1 MTLKKNNVLKLSALI
16 LGMLLLFSLFNFY
29 KVTSNFDNF
38 KEKSAVE
45 SKLKQSQ
52 LDEILEKYDSLKS
65 FTKNNDASL
74 VNSVNSKENKIVEF
88 QNENVN
94 NSDEKAIN
102 SQIQILRNT
111 IQNDSKE
118 VVLLNKKISFDKKT
132 LSNLESLKQKEIKIN
147 ADKLS
152 VININARGVKIITDK
167 YSRVSSNVK
176 IQQLRVCFTV
186 EGNEFIKK
194 GEKKFY
200 IQVVN
205 PRNQIISTESTF
217 IELKDVKLIYSAKV
231 EANYTQKDIDIC
243 TYVDLEKSKT
253 IKGKY
258 KINVYNE
265 FSKIGTAVFDHN

>member
-1 MTLKKNNVLKLSALI
+1 MALKKDNVLKMSALI
-16 LGMLLLFSLFNFY
+16 LLALLFFSLFNFY

-38 KEKSAVE
+38 KEKSSAE

-52 LDEILEKYDSLKS
+52 LDEILSKYDSLQDIS
-65 FTKNNDASL
+65 KNNELIGINKSEKVSINEVEKRIADI
-74 VNSVNSKENKIVEF
+74 ENLDV
-88 QNENVN
+88 
-94 NSDEKAIN
+94 DAIN
-102 SQIQILRNT
+102 SQIQILKNSIKGGSKDITSINKRINT
-111 IQNDSKE
+111 E
-118 VVLLNKKISFDKKT
+118 KKILYK
-132 LSNLESLKQKEIKIN
+132 LESLKQKEVKVN

-167 YSRVSSNVK
+167 YARISDKK

-186 EGNEFIKK
+186 EGNEFVKK
-194 GEKKFY
+194 GDKSFY

-205 PRNQIISTESTF
+205 PRNQIISTENKF
-217 IELKDVKLIYSAKV
+217 IELHDVNLIYSAKV
-231 EANYTQKDIDIC
+231 DAKYSQKDIDIC

-265 FSKIGTAVFDHN
+265 FSKIGTAIFEHN

>member
-1 MTLKKNNVLKLSALI
+1 MALKKNNVLKLSTLI

-29 KVTSNFDNF
+29 KVTSNFNNF
-38 KEKSAVE
+38 KEKSTLE
-45 SKLKQSQ
+45 TQLKQSQ
-52 LDEILEKYDSLKS
+52 IDEILTKYDSLQENSLKGDLINVTDIDTIESNDFFNKS
-65 FTKNNDASL
+65 NNL
-74 VNSVNSKENKIVEF
+74 INSDENKINAEIKELK
-88 QNENVN
+88 N
-94 NSDEKAIN
+94 AIK
-102 SQIQILRNT
+102 I
-111 IQNDSKE
+111 DSKE
-118 VVLLNKKISFDKKT
+118 VVALNKKIFSIRKT
-132 LSNLESLKQKEIKIN
+132 LNKLESLKQKEVKFK

-152 VININARGVKIITDK
+152 VININARGVKIISDK
-167 YSRVSSNVK
+167 YTRLGDKK

-205 PRNQIISTESTF
+205 PRNQIISSESTF
-217 IELKDVKLIYSAKV
+217 IELMDVKLIYSAKV

-243 TYVDLEKSKT
+243 TYVDLEKDKT

-265 FSKIGTAVFDHN
+265 FSKIGTAIFEHN

>member
-1 MTLKKNNVLKLSALI
+1 MALKKNNVLKLSTLI

-29 KVTSNFDNF
+29 KVTSNFNNF
-38 KEKSAVE
+38 KEKSTLE
-45 SKLKQSQ
+45 TQLKQSQ
-52 LDEILEKYDSLKS
+52 IDEILTKYDSLQENSLKGDLINVTDIDTVESNDFFNKS
-65 FTKNNDASL
+65 NNL
-74 VNSVNSKENKIVEF
+74 INSDENKINAEIKELK
-88 QNENVN
+88 N
-94 NSDEKAIN
+94 AIK
-102 SQIQILRNT
+102 I
-111 IQNDSKE
+111 DSKE
-118 VVLLNKKISFDKKT
+118 VVALNKKIFSIRKT
-132 LSNLESLKQKEIKIN
+132 LNKLESLKQKEVKFK

-152 VININARGVKIITDK
+152 VININARGVKIISDK
-167 YSRVSSNVK
+167 YIRLGDKK

-205 PRNQIISTESTF
+205 PRNQIISSESTF
-217 IELKDVKLIYSAKV
+217 IELMDVKLIYSAKV

-243 TYVDLEKSKT
+243 AYVDLEKDKT

-265 FSKIGTAVFDHN
+265 FSKIGTAIFEHN

>member
-1 MTLKKNNVLKLSALI
+1 MALKKNNVLKLSTLI

-29 KVTSNFDNF
+29 KVTSNFNNF
-38 KEKSAVE
+38 KEKSTLE
-45 SKLKQSQ
+45 TQLKQNQ
-52 LDEILEKYDSLKS
+52 IDEILTKYDSLQENSIKGDLINVSDIDTIESNDFFNKS
-65 FTKNNDASL
+65 NNL
-74 VNSVNSKENKIVEF
+74 INSDENKINAEIKELK
-88 QNENVN
+88 N
-94 NSDEKAIN
+94 AIK
-102 SQIQILRNT
+102 I
-111 IQNDSKE
+111 DSKE
-118 VVLLNKKISFDKKT
+118 VVALNKKIFSTRKT
-132 LSNLESLKQKEIKIN
+132 LNKLESLKQKEVKFK

-152 VININARGVKIITDK
+152 VININARGVKIISDK
-167 YSRVSSNVK
+167 YTRLGDKK

-205 PRNQIISTESTF
+205 PRNQIISSESTF
-217 IELKDVKLIYSAKV
+217 IELMDVKLIYSAKV

-243 TYVDLEKSKT
+243 TYVDLEKDKT

-265 FSKIGTAVFDHN
+265 FSKIGTAFFEHN

>member
-1 MTLKKNNVLKLSALI
+1 MAFKKNNVLKLSTLI
-16 LGMLLLFSLFNFY
+16 LVLLLLFSLFKFH

-38 KEKSAVE
+38 KEKSFEE

-52 LDEILEKYDSLKS
+52 LDEILIKYDSLRLN
-65 FTKNNDASL
+65 TKDNSLNFITKAEKND
-74 VNSVNSKENKIVEF
+74 VEDF
-88 QNENVN
+88 EDNDVN
-94 NSDEKAIN
+94 NSEENIID
-102 SQIQILRNT
+102 SQIQILKNAIET
-111 IQNDSKE
+111 DSKQ
-118 VVLLNKKISFDKKT
+118 VVFLTKKISSDKKT
-132 LSNLESLKQKEIKIN
+132 LNKLESLKIKDVNIK

-152 VININARGVKIITDK
+152 VTNINARGVKIITDK
-167 YSRVSSNVK
+167 YGRSSDKK

-194 GEKKFY
+194 GDKKFY
-200 IQVVN
+200 IQIVN

-231 EANYTQKDIDIC
+231 EANYAQKDIDIC

-265 FSKIGTAVFDHN
+265 FSKIGTAIFDHN

>member
-1 MTLKKNNVLKLSALI
+1 MALKKNNVLKLSTLI

-29 KVTSNFDNF
+29 KVTSNFNNF
-38 KEKSAVE
+38 KEKSTLE
-45 SKLKQSQ
+45 TQLKQIQ
-52 LDEILEKYDSLKS
+52 IDEILTKYDSLQENSLKGDLINVTDIDTIESNVFFNKS
-65 FTKNNDASL
+65 NNL
-74 VNSVNSKENKIVEF
+74 INSDENKINAEIKELK
-88 QNENVN
+88 N
-94 NSDEKAIN
+94 AIK
-102 SQIQILRNT
+102 I
-111 IQNDSKE
+111 DSKE
-118 VVLLNKKISFDKKT
+118 VVALNKKIFSTRKT
-132 LSNLESLKQKEIKIN
+132 LNKLESLKQKEVKFK

-152 VININARGVKIITDK
+152 VININARGVKIISDK
-167 YSRVSSNVK
+167 YTRLGDKK

-205 PRNQIISTESTF
+205 PRNQIISSESTF
-217 IELKDVKLIYSAKV
+217 IELMDVKLIYSAKV

-243 TYVDLEKSKT
+243 TYVDLEKDKT

-265 FSKIGTAVFDHN
+265 FSKIGTAIFEHN

>member
-1 MTLKKNNVLKLSALI
+1 
-16 LGMLLLFSLFNFY
+16 
-29 KVTSNFDNF
+29 
-38 KEKSAVE
+38 
-45 SKLKQSQ
+45 
-52 LDEILEKYDSLKS
+52 
-65 FTKNNDASL
+65 
-74 VNSVNSKENKIVEF
+74 
-88 QNENVN
+88 
-94 NSDEKAIN
+94 
-102 SQIQILRNT
+102 
-111 IQNDSKE
+111 
-118 VVLLNKKISFDKKT
+118 

>member
-1 MTLKKNNVLKLSALI
+1 MALKKNNVLKLSTLI

-29 KVTSNFDNF
+29 KVTSNFNNF
-38 KEKSAVE
+38 KEKSTLE
-45 SKLKQSQ
+45 TQLKQSQ
-52 LDEILEKYDSLKS
+52 IDEILTKYDSLQENSLKGDLINVTDIDTIESNDFFNKS
-65 FTKNNDASL
+65 NNL
-74 VNSVNSKENKIVEF
+74 INSDENKINAEIKELK
-88 QNENVN
+88 N
-94 NSDEKAIN
+94 AIK
-102 SQIQILRNT
+102 I
-111 IQNDSKE
+111 DSKE
-118 VVLLNKKISFDKKT
+118 VVALNKKIFSTRKT
-132 LSNLESLKQKEIKIN
+132 LNKLESLKQKEVKFK

-152 VININARGVKIITDK
+152 VININARGVKIISDK
-167 YSRVSSNVK
+167 YTRLGDKK

-205 PRNQIISTESTF
+205 PRNQIISSESTF
-217 IELKDVKLIYSAKV
+217 IELMDVKLIYSAKV

-243 TYVDLEKSKT
+243 TYVDLEKDKT

-265 FSKIGTAVFDHN
+265 FSKIGTAIFEHN

>member
-1 MTLKKNNVLKLSALI
+1 MAFKKNNVLKLSTLF
-16 LGMLLLFSLFNFY
+16 LVMLLSFSLFNFY

-38 KEKSAVE
+38 KENSSAE

-52 LDEILEKYDSLKS
+52 LDEILVKYDSLKS
-65 FTKNNDASL
+65 FAKSKDIVDLKNVQKSEEEKPA
-74 VNSVNSKENKIVEF
+74 VQRGKFE
-88 QNENVN
+88 
-94 NSDEKAIN
+94 NSDEEEIN
-102 SQIQILRNT
+102 SQIKILKN
-111 IQNDSKE
+111 IINNDSKE
-118 VVLLNKKISFDKKT
+118 VVFLEEKINSDRKT
-132 LSNLESLKQKEIKIN
+132 LNRLEFLRQKEVKN
-147 ADKLS
+147 KANKLS
-152 VININARGVKIITDK
+152 VININAKGVKIITDK
-167 YSRVSSNVK
+167 YARASDK
-176 IQQLRVCFTV
+176 IIQQLRVCFTV

-205 PRNQIISTESTF
+205 PRNQIVSFESTF

-243 TYVDLEKSKT
+243 TYVDLEKNKT

-265 FSKIGTAVFDHN
+265 FSKIGTAIFDYN